1 MNGDPVETVDIG
13 EYCDV
18 ILLGKLD
25 AAPLPIR
32 TYQEAVAMSDAQRRK
47 NDIGRLER
55 QNKSA
60 ERTVNLFSAETT
72 ESVLS
77 AIVDSLIA
85 DGVDEHLPYQ
95 VEKYQGASRLLTDR
109 IRLSRR
115 RRALLAKHEKYIRNN
130 LPIESAISRICR
142 ASAIVASAV
151 PFANALKH
159 PLSTLLGVGEVEKAR
174 MDNSGACAGHDAM
187 AMSADLSERLLGAAE
202 KLALELGSV
211 LREGFLDHIRFAR
224 LVHAGDIANTAYVP
238 QPEIDKATAST
249 TPIMKPLQE
258 LVFSMAA
265 PTSSLR
271 SPGAQK

>member
-1 MNGDPVETVDIG
+1 
-13 EYCDV
+13 
-18 ILLGKLD
+18 
-25 AAPLPIR
+25 
-32 TYQEAVAMSDAQRRK
+32 MSDAQRRK

-109 IRLSRR
+109 IRLSTR

-130 LPIESAISRICR
+130 LTIESAISRIRR

-202 KLALELGSV
+202 KLALEVGSV
-211 LREGFLDHIRFAR
+211 LREGFLDHTRFAR
-224 LVHAGDIANTAYVP
+224 LVHAGDTTNTAYVC
-238 QPEIDKATAST
+238 TST
-249 TPIMKPLQE
+249 
-258 LVFSMAA
+258 
-265 PTSSLR
+265 R
-271 SPGAQK
+271 NR